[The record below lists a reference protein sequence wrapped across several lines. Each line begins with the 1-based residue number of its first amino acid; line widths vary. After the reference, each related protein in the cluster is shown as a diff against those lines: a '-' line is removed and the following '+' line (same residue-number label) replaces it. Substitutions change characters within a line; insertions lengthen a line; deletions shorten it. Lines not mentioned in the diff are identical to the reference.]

1 MGSFEPFEP
10 LMDFNL
16 PELLVGDLEESK
28 EIFKSRQ
35 LTAGAPAPSLAGDGS
50 KRRYSLQDSSLSA
63 VHSSI
68 HPSNLLD
75 TTWKAKSL
83 QNVNETQSHFFTV
96 RDRDRDESRRNSSD
110 SDSASSESSGGLMPP
125 SIGTRGA
132 SIATT
137 ATSVTSEKLEPPNH
151 LKLKLVIQEKKQAG
165 NSWMDLDAEDPTS
178 PNRRYSM
185 INISSPAQY
194 LSLRHDLDESTSMS
208 LNSAVLHPNLT
219 SSPPTSPKV
228 SSKSSP
234 KATPKASP
242 KASPKMSPASV
253 KSSGTGEQR
262 NRVRSPLACPTPP
275 PERRSSLMH
284 RNYPVLPKINVSPS
298 LQALSSQP
306 LPTQR
311 EDETSSPDRNMP
323 LLAPLQPSRN
333 KTNDVRNDVS
343 SGRNASKTSLHLPE
357 ADIET
362 DEPERH
368 SHAENAE
375 YLEIAAAGIDVESWL
390 ESSVDNFPYYAQN
403 RADGHM
409 PLPLP
414 PDVLDTLRISI
425 TCFPETMLQCSSLS
439 IETIRGHSRK
449 LRYKSSSPASLY
461 SESPA
466 SVDSSDQS
474 KQTKWKWLPLKRQQ
488 SSPAETPT
496 SPQRSGF
503 GESLEPR
510 YSPVWPRKPDWTTI
524 QNLFPSGSDY
534 LCDAL
539 YAHLV
544 AYNYITSLCP
554 RSVLINPTTTS
565 RPTSKSSTT
574 PSEISLGLSVD
585 LRASVDIRASTDGGA
600 IPRKAATLLGLQDDP
615 NAPIPE
621 PPSSRC
627 NTLRNKRSFFAAPRA
642 VSYYEVSRP
651 TTAVGSF
658 TSRRLPQPDQGEQVL
673 KDLRLGLARCI
684 SRLVATLR
692 VTNGSPAGPDGA
704 GQMKQE
710 ENPDFMR
717 ALCEIVR
724 LSEERY
730 M

>member
-1 MGSFEPFEP
+1 MGSFEP

-28 EIFKSRQ
+28 DVFKSRQ

-63 VHSSI
+63 AHS
-68 HPSNLLD
+68 SNLLD
-75 TTWKAKSL
+75 TMWKAKSL
-83 QNVNETQSHFFTV
+83 QNVNETQSHFFTI
-96 RDRDRDESRRNSSD
+96 RGESHRNRSD
-110 SDSASSESSGGLMPP
+110 SDSASSESSCGLMPP
-125 SIGTRGA
+125 SIGTRDA

-137 ATSVTSEKLEPPNH
+137 ATSVTSERLGPQNQLKKLR
-151 LKLKLVIQEKKQAG
+151 LVIQDRKQAG
-165 NSWMDLDAEDPTS
+165 QSWIDLDAEDPTS
-178 PNRRYSM
+178 PDRRYSM
-185 INISSPAQY
+185 INIPSPAQY
-194 LSLRHDLDESTSMS
+194 LSLRHDLDESRSMS
-208 LNSAVLHPNLT
+208 LNSVVLRRPNST

-234 KATPKASP
+234 KA
-242 KASPKMSPASV
+242 SPKMSPGSV
-253 KSSGTGEQR
+253 KSSGAGEQR
-262 NRVRSPLACPTPP
+262 NRVGSSLTCPTPP

-298 LQALSSQP
+298 LQVLSSQP
-306 LPTQR
+306 LSTQR
-311 EDETSSPDRNMP
+311 EDATSSPDRNMP
-323 LLAPLQPSRN
+323 LLAPLQPSR
-333 KTNDVRNDVS
+333 KKADDVS
-343 SGRNASKTSLHLPE
+343 NERDASKAGFHLPE
-357 ADIET
+357 ADIER
-362 DEPERH
+362 DEPGQY
-368 SHAENAE
+368 SHAESTE
-375 YLEIAAAGIDVESWL
+375 YPEIAAAGVDVESWL

-403 RADGHM
+403 RADGGHM

-414 PDVLDTLRISI
+414 PDVIDTLRISI

-449 LRYKSSSPASLY
+449 LRYKSSSPASIY
-461 SESPA
+461 AESPV

-474 KQTKWKWLPLKRQQ
+474 KQTKWKWLPMLRQQ
-488 SSPAETPT
+488 SSPTEAPT
-496 SPQRSGF
+496 SPQRTGF
-503 GESLEPR
+503 GESLEPK
-510 YSPVWPRKPDWTTI
+510 YSPVWPKKPDWTTI

-554 RSVLINPTTTS
+554 RSVLINTTTS

-574 PSEISLGLSVD
+574 PSELSLGLSVD
-585 LRASVDIRASTDGGA
+585 LRTSVDIRASTDGGS
-600 IPRKAATLLGLQDDP
+600 IPRKAANLLGLQEDP

-627 NTLRNKRSFFAAPRA
+627 NTLRTKRSFFTASR
-642 VSYYEVSRP
+642 VLSYYEVSRP
-651 TTAVGSF
+651 TTAAGSS
-658 TSRRLPQPDQGEQVL
+658 TGRRIPQPDQGEQVL

-692 VTNGSPAGPDGA
+692 TTNGSRTGPDGA
-704 GQMKQE
+704 GQMKRE
-710 ENPDFMR
+710 EDPDFMR

>member
-1 MGSFEPFEP
+1 MGSFEFSDCFEP

-50 KRRYSLQDSSLSA
+50 KRRYSLQDSSLTA
-63 VHSSI
+63 VDSS
-68 HPSNLLD
+68 HLLD
-75 TTWKAKSL
+75 VMSRAKSL
-83 QNVNETQSHFFTV
+83 QDVNEPQTHYFTI
-96 RDRDRDESRRNSSD
+96 RDESHRNRSD
-110 SDSASSESSGGLMPP
+110 SDSASSQSSGGLMPP
-125 SIGTRGA
+125 SIGTRDA

-137 ATSVTSEKLEPPNH
+137 ATSVTSEKLEPPNQ

-165 NSWMDLDAEDPTS
+165 QSWMDLDVEDPTS
-178 PNRRYSM
+178 PDRRYSM
-185 INISSPAQY
+185 INIPSPAQY
-194 LSLRHDLDESTSMS
+194 LSLRHDLDESRSMS
-208 LNSAVLHPNLT
+208 LNSSVLRPNLT
-219 SSPPTSPKV
+219 NPPPTSPKA
-228 SSKSSP
+228 SSKASS
-234 KATPKASP
+234 KASP
-242 KASPKMSPASV
+242 KESPKESPKMSPASA

-262 NRVRSPLACPTPP
+262 NRVISPLACPTPP

-298 LQALSSQP
+298 LQAISSEP
-306 LPTQR
+306 LPTQP
-311 EDETSSPDRNMP
+311 EGETSSPDRNTP
-323 LLAPLQPSRN
+323 SLAPTRPSHREIN
-333 KTNDVRNDVS
+333 DATN
-343 SGRNASKTSLHLPE
+343 GRNGSKTSLLLAE
-357 ADIET
+357 MDISKNESG
-362 DEPERH
+362 RY
-368 SHAENAE
+368 SHTGSTE
-375 YLEIAAAGIDVESWL
+375 YPEIAPAGIDVESWL
-390 ESSVDNFPYYAQN
+390 ESSIDNFPYYAQN
-403 RADGHM
+403 KADGGHM

-414 PDVLDTLRISI
+414 PDVIDTLRISI

-449 LRYKSSSPASLY
+449 LRYKASSPASLY
-461 SESPA
+461 SESPV
-466 SVDSSDQS
+466 SVESDQS

-488 SSPAETPT
+488 TSPAETPT
-496 SPQRSGF
+496 SPQRVGF

-510 YSPVWPRKPDWTTI
+510 YSPVWPKRPDWTAI
-524 QNLFPSGSDY
+524 QNLFPTGSDY

-554 RSVLINPTTTS
+554 RSVLVNPTTS

-574 PSEISLGLSVD
+574 PSELSLGLSVD
-585 LRASVDIRASTDGGA
+585 LRTSVDMRSSMDGGA
-600 IPRKAATLLGLQDDP
+600 IPRKAANLLGLQDDP

-627 NTLRNKRSFFAAPRA
+627 NTLRSKRSFFAAPRA
-642 VSYYEVSRP
+642 MSYYEVSRP
-651 TTAVGSF
+651 TTAVGNFSG
-658 TSRRLPQPDQGEQVL
+658 RRFAQPDQGEQVL
-673 KDLRLGLARCI
+673 RDLRLGLARCI

-692 VTNGSPAGPDGA
+692 MTNGSPTGPDGVE
-704 GQMKQE
+704 QTKRE
-710 ENPDFMR
+710 EDPDFMR

>member
-1 MGSFEPFEP
+1 MGSVECFDCFEP

-28 EIFKSRQ
+28 EIFKARQ

-50 KRRYSLQDSSLSA
+50 KRRYSLQDGSLSA
-63 VHSSI
+63 VDSS
-68 HPSNLLD
+68 HLLD
-75 TTWKAKSL
+75 VMSKAKSL
-83 QNVNETQSHFFTV
+83 QNVNEPDTHFFTI
-96 RDRDRDESRRNSSD
+96 RDKSHRNSID
-110 SDSASSESSGGLMPP
+110 SDSTSSRSSDALMPP
-125 SIGTRGA
+125 SVGTRDA

-137 ATSVTSEKLEPPNH
+137 ATSVTSEKLEPPNQ
-151 LKLKLVIQEKKQAG
+151 LKLKLVIQGKKQAG
-165 NSWMDLDAEDPTS
+165 QSWMDLDAEDPTS
-178 PNRRYSM
+178 PDRRYSM
-185 INISSPAQY
+185 INIPSPAQY
-194 LSLRHDLDESTSMS
+194 LSLQQNLDESRSMS
-208 LNSAVLHPNLT
+208 LNSSVPRPDLT
-219 SSPPTSPKV
+219 NPSPTSPKA
-228 SSKSSP
+228 SSKTSPKTSP
-234 KATPKASP
+234 KAAPEE
-242 KASPKMSPASV
+242 SPKMSPNST

-262 NRVRSPLACPTPP
+262 NRVVSSLTCPTPP

-298 LQALSSQP
+298 QQALPNEP

-311 EDETSSPDRNMP
+311 EGKTSSPDHNTPSAVPVRSSNREMNDVTHGRNG
-323 LLAPLQPSRN
+323 S
-333 KTNDVRNDVS
+333 KTNVLLPGMDISKNE
-343 SGRNASKTSLHLPE
+343 SGQCLHTESTEYP
-357 ADIET
+357 DIA
-362 DEPERH
+362 P
-368 SHAENAE
+368 
-375 YLEIAAAGIDVESWL
+375 GGVDVESWL
-390 ESSVDNFPYYAQN
+390 ESSIDNFPYYAQN
-403 RADGHM
+403 KADGGHT

-414 PDVLDTLRISI
+414 PDVIETLRISI

-439 IETIRGHSRK
+439 IETIRSHSRK

-466 SVDSSDQS
+466 SVESDQS

-488 SSPAETPT
+488 SCPTETPT
-496 SPQRSGF
+496 SPQRSGL

-510 YSPVWPRKPDWTTI
+510 YNPVWPKRPDWTAI
-524 QNLFPSGSDY
+524 QNLFPTGSDY

-554 RSVLINPTTTS
+554 RSVLINTTTS
-565 RPTSKSSTT
+565 RPTSKSSKSSTT
-574 PSEISLGLSVD
+574 PSELSLGLSVD
-585 LRASVDIRASTDGGA
+585 LRTSVDIRASMDGGA
-600 IPRKAATLLGLQDDP
+600 IPRKAASLLGLQDDP

-627 NTLRNKRSFFAAPRA
+627 NTLRTKRSFFGAPRA

-651 TTAVGSF
+651 TTAVGNMSG
-658 TSRRLPQPDQGEQVL
+658 RRFGQPDQGEQVL

-692 VTNGSPAGPDGA
+692 MTNGSPTCPDET
-704 GQMKQE
+704 GQAKRE
-710 ENPDFMR
+710 EDPDFMR

>member
-1 MGSFEPFEP
+1 
-10 LMDFNL
+10 MDFNL
-16 PELLVGDLEESK
+16 PELLVGDLEDSK
-28 EIFKSRQ
+28 DIFKSRQ

-63 VHSSI
+63 VNS
-68 HPSNLLD
+68 SNLLD
-75 TTWKAKSL
+75 TMWKAKSM

-96 RDRDRDESRRNSSD
+96 RGESHRNSSD

-125 SIGTRGA
+125 SIGTRDA

-137 ATSVTSEKLEPPNH
+137 ATSVTSERLEPPNQ

-165 NSWMDLDAEDPTS
+165 QSWMDLDAEDPTS
-178 PNRRYSM
+178 PDRRYSM
-185 INISSPAQY
+185 INIASPAQY
-194 LSLRHDLDESTSMS
+194 LSLRHDLDDESRTMS
-208 LNSAVLHPNLT
+208 LNSAVLRPNLT

-228 SSKSSP
+228 SSKSS
-234 KATPKASP
+234 KSSKSSP
-242 KASPKMSPASV
+242 KASPKMSPSSV
-253 KSSGTGEQR
+253 KSSGASEQR
-262 NRVRSPLACPTPP
+262 NRIRSPLACPTPP

-306 LPTQR
+306 LPTQH

-323 LLAPLQPSRN
+323 LLAPLRPSR
-333 KTNDVRNDVS
+333 KKADDVS
-343 SGRNASKTSLHLPE
+343 NGRNASKTSLHLPE
-357 ADIET
+357 ADIER
-362 DEPERH
+362 DEPERY
-368 SHAENAE
+368 SHAESTE
-375 YLEIAAAGIDVESWL
+375 YPEIAAAGIDVESWL

-403 RADGHM
+403 RADGGHM

-414 PDVLDTLRISI
+414 PDVIDTLRISI

-461 SESPA
+461 SESPV

-474 KQTKWKWLPLKRQQ
+474 KQTKWKWLPPLLRQQ
-488 SSPAETPT
+488 SSPTETPT
-496 SPQRSGF
+496 SPQRIGF

-510 YSPVWPRKPDWTTI
+510 YSPVWPKKPDWTTI

-554 RSVLINPTTTS
+554 RSVLINPTTSRPTS

-600 IPRKAATLLGLQDDP
+600 IPRKAATLLGLQEDP
-615 NAPIPE
+615 NAPIPG

-627 NTLRNKRSFFAAPRA
+627 NTLRSKRSFFAAPRA

-658 TSRRLPQPDQGEQVL
+658 SGRRLPQPDQGEQVL
-673 KDLRLGLARCI
+673 RDLRLGLARCI

-692 VTNGSPAGPDGA
+692 VTNGGPAGPDGA
-704 GQMKQE
+704 GQMKRE
-710 ENPDFMR
+710 EDPDFMR

>member
-1 MGSFEPFEP
+1 MGSFEP

-50 KRRYSLQDSSLSA
+50 KRRYSLQDSSLGA
-63 VHSSI
+63 VHS
-68 HPSNLLD
+68 SNLLD
-75 TTWKAKSL
+75 TMWKAKSL

-96 RDRDRDESRRNSSD
+96 RDESHRNSSD

-151 LKLKLVIQEKKQAG
+151 LKLNLVIQEKKQAG
-165 NSWMDLDAEDPTS
+165 QSWMDLDAEDPTS
-178 PNRRYSM
+178 PDRRYSM
-185 INISSPAQY
+185 INIPSPAQL
-194 LSLRHDLDESTSMS
+194 LSLRHDLDESRSMS
-208 LNSAVLHPNLT
+208 LNSAVLRPDLT

-228 SSKSSP
+228 SSKSS
-234 KATPKASP
+234 KSSKSSP

-253 KSSGTGEQR
+253 KSSAASEQR
-262 NRVRSPLACPTPP
+262 NRIRSPLACPTPP

-306 LPTQR
+306 LPPQR
-311 EDETSSPDRNMP
+311 EDETSSPDRNTP
-323 LLAPLQPSRN
+323 LLAPLRPSRS
-333 KTNDVRNDVS
+333 KAEEVS
-343 SGRNASKTSLHLPE
+343 NERNASKTSLHQPD
-357 ADIET
+357 ADIER
-362 DEPERH
+362 DEPGRY
-368 SHAENAE
+368 SHPESAD
-375 YLEIAAAGIDVESWL
+375 YPEIAAAGIDVESWL

-403 RADGHM
+403 RIDGGHM

-414 PDVLDTLRISI
+414 PDVIDTLRISI

-439 IETIRGHSRK
+439 IETIRSHSRK
-449 LRYKSSSPASLY
+449 LRYKSSSPASIY
-461 SESPA
+461 SESPV

-496 SPQRSGF
+496 SPQRTGF

-510 YSPVWPRKPDWTTI
+510 YSPVWPKKPDWTTI

-554 RSVLINPTTTS
+554 RSVLVNPTTS

-600 IPRKAATLLGLQDDP
+600 IPRKAANLLGLQDDP

-627 NTLRNKRSFFAAPRA
+627 NTLRSKRSFFAAPRA

-658 TSRRLPQPDQGEQVL
+658 STRRLPQPDQGDQVL

-692 VTNGSPAGPDGA
+692 VTNGSLAGPDGA
-704 GQMKQE
+704 GQMKRE
-710 ENPDFMR
+710 EDPDFMR